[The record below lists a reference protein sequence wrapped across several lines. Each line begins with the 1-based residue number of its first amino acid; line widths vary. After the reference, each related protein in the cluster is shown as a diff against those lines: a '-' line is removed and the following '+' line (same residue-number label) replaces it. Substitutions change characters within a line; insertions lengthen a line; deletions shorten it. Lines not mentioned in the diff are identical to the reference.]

1 MHRLGF
7 LSHVELCS
15 SGASN
20 TPEYEFDPVQIKPN
34 YIDVWICVDFYFY
47 DDFYDDFND
56 CLYDDLYDD
65 EEQMCMWSKVEGG
78 KK

>member
-1 MHRLGF
+1 MY
-7 LSHVELCS
+7 
-15 SGASN
+15 SN
-20 TPEYEFDPVQIKPN
+20 
-34 YIDVWICVDFYFY
+34 IDVWICVDFYFY